1 LNAANRDEA
10 INGANR
16 TAVSPEVFD
25 VGRSPNQHL
34 AFGAGIHRCLGA
46 LLASIGTRIALQAA
60 LPCLPELEL
69 DAASLWDRCASVVGA
84 GAAAPFRFDYRQAGR
99 VLAAAARRTR

>member
-1 LNAANRDEA
+1 M
-10 INGANR
+10 
-16 TAVSPEVFD
+16 FD

-34 AFGAGIHRCLGA
+34 AFGAGIHRFLGA
-46 LLASIGTRIALQAA
+46 QLARIGTRIALQAA

-69 DAASLWDRCASVVGA
+69 DAASPWDRCASGNDA
-84 GAAAPFRFDYRQAGR
+84 GAAAPFRFDCRQAGR